1 MEHYLA
7 SKISTW
13 CFKSNDSMDDKNRAA
28 ITYGIELFL
37 DRILK
42 FIGIMLIA
50 IVIGEIPG
58 MIIAIGCFSLL
69 RFYAGGLHM
78 QTSLG
83 CFLSMLFVGL
93 SAILCAKTGVVLP
106 IYIFIIL
113 TALEFLVV
121 SRYAPHFTANNPIYD
136 GKIIKHKNTFAKL
149 VILIYGL
156 LIIFLPQ
163 NSVKVLIAVPT
174 LWETISILPYWK
186 KREHADE

>member
-37 DRILK
+37 DGILNAR
-42 FIGIMLIA
+42 GNAALS
-50 IVIGEIPG
+50 PS
-58 MIIAIGCFSLL
+58 IGCFSLL

-186 KREHADE
+186 KGEHADE